1 MLGAKA
7 IQDWPL
13 YSGQETSTRYIDM
26 SKQPIIDPMNTEQ
39 SQEILKSWMDF
50 YTKNQED
57 LRNFLKRKYKKKDD
71 EKDEVYEKAINA

>member
-1 MLGAKA
+1 
-7 IQDWPL
+7 
-13 YSGQETSTRYIDM
+13 
-26 SKQPIIDPMNTEQ
+26 
-39 SQEILKSWMDF
+39 MDF